1 MNEIPND
8 SINSSYSE
16 TLAPKSTEIEQAIL
30 GALLSNPES
39 FYLMEPTLTPED
51 FYSHANRLI
60 YGEIVSMINSGQQ
73 TDLLTVFDR
82 LRADGKEKESGGL
95 PYLNNLIE
103 SSSSS
108 VNLSQYAAILRD
120 KSLKRLLLQTIA
132 RLEAE
137 IGQRKTASAV
147 QLIDTVQAE
156 ILKINPDEEGKNG
169 FISANQMLDKL
180 TESMLDAVNAPD
192 KIQGAESGIEEFDLL
207 TNGFKPGQLIVL
219 AARPSVG
226 KTAFALQVAR
236 YTATV
241 RSLPVAIFSIEM
253 GKEEIIKR
261 LVSAQS
267 RIDISAI
274 ESGQLSAPQWR
285 TYYETMEVLKKAALF
300 VDDSGLINLYRLKSK
315 ARQLKARLGKLGLIV
330 VDYLQLIDDEGDTES
345 QENRA
350 MKLGALSRGLKL
362 LAKEL
367 SCPILLLSQLN
378 RNVENRPS
386 RKPML
391 SDLRESG
398 AIEQDA
404 DMVIFLYSLAK
415 YGLESGD
422 SRTVYIELAKNRNGA
437 VGQTSV
443 IFDGEH
449 QRFEEINAWK
459 RI

>member
-60 YGEIVSMINSGQQ
+60 YGEMVSMINSGQQ

-120 KSLKRLLLQTIA
+120 KSLKRLLQQTIA

-156 ILKINPDEEGKNG
+156 ILKINPDEEGKSG
-169 FISANQMLDKL
+169 FTSAYQMLDKL

-404 DMVIFLYSLAK
+404 DMVIFLYSLSK
-415 YGLESGD
+415 YGLEPGD

-459 RI
+459 QI

>member
-60 YGEIVSMINSGQQ
+60 YGEMVSMINSGQQ

-120 KSLKRLLLQTIA
+120 KSLKRLLQQTIA

-156 ILKINPDEEGKNG
+156 ILKINPDEEGKSG
-169 FISANQMLDKL
+169 FTSAYQMLDKL

-415 YGLESGD
+415 YGLEPGD

-459 RI
+459 QI

>member
-60 YGEIVSMINSGQQ
+60 YGEMVSMINSGQQ

-156 ILKINPDEEGKNG
+156 ILKINPDEEGKSG
-169 FISANQMLDKL
+169 FTSANQMLDKL

-261 LVSAQS
+261 QVSSQS
-267 RIDISAI
+267 RKDI
-274 ESGQLSAPQWR
+274 
-285 TYYETMEVLKKAALF
+285 
-300 VDDSGLINLYRLKSK
+300 
-315 ARQLKARLGKLGLIV
+315 
-330 VDYLQLIDDEGDTES
+330 
-345 QENRA
+345 
-350 MKLGALSRGLKL
+350 
-362 LAKEL
+362 
-367 SCPILLLSQLN
+367 
-378 RNVENRPS
+378 
-386 RKPML
+386 
-391 SDLRESG
+391 
-398 AIEQDA
+398 
-404 DMVIFLYSLAK
+404 
-415 YGLESGD
+415 
-422 SRTVYIELAKNRNGA
+422 
-437 VGQTSV
+437 
-443 IFDGEH
+443 
-449 QRFEEINAWK
+449 
-459 RI
+459 

>member
-60 YGEIVSMINSGQQ
+60 YGEMVSMINGGQQ

-156 ILKINPDEEGKNG
+156 ILKINPDEEGKSG
-169 FISANQMLDKL
+169 FTSANQMLDKL

-192 KIQGAESGIEEFDLL
+192 KIQGVESGIEEFDLL

-415 YGLESGD
+415 YGLEPGD

-459 RI
+459 QI

>member
-8 SINSSYSE
+8 SINPSYSE
-16 TLAPKSTEIEQAIL
+16 PLTPKSTEIEQAIL

-39 FYLMEPTLTPED
+39 FYLMDPTLTPED
-51 FYSHANRLI
+51 FYNHANRVI
-60 YGEIVSMINSGQQ
+60 YSEMVSMINSGQQ

-82 LRADGKEKESGGL
+82 LRTDGKEKESGGL

-108 VNLSQYAAILRD
+108 VNLNQYAAILRD

-137 IGQRKTASAV
+137 IGQRNNATAV

-156 ILKINPDEEGKNG
+156 ILKINPDEEGKSG
-169 FISANQMLDKL
+169 FTSANQMLDKL
-180 TESMLDAVNAPD
+180 TESMLDAANSPD
-192 KIQGAESGIEEFDLL
+192 KIQGAESGIEELDLL
-207 TNGFKPGQLIVL
+207 TNGFKSGQLIVL

-226 KTAFALQVAR
+226 KSAFALQVAR

-241 RSLPVAIFSIEM
+241 RNLPVAIFSIEM

-274 ESGQLSAPQWR
+274 ESGQLSASQWR
-285 TYYETMEVLKKAALF
+285 SYYETMALLKKTELF

-330 VDYLQLIDDEGDTES
+330 VDYLQLIDDEGETES

-415 YGLESGD
+415 YGLEAGD
-422 SRTVYIELAKNRNGA
+422 SRTIYIELAKNRNGA

-449 QRFEEINAWK
+449 QRFEEINAW
-459 RI
+459 RQI